1 MEHPYQTISMML
13 LHLLIDCSK
22 QRNYSFQLGS
32 LGAIVL
38 IHSCTSSNIFVSH
51 KHEYFYK
58 ITLYNI
64 SSFCY
69 ILVYGR
75 CYALFAFLWV
85 LFIVC
90 FSCEL
95 FSPFIIIKIKF
106 KGLRSCP
113 RFFLLISKNFQNQ
126 YFWRQ
131 CFLFYWPYDVHCV
144 SEWDMKSLTQW
155 GEGGWVQ
162 KSSICNHNHPNV
174 FCGMRA

>member
-32 LGAIVL
+32 LGGIVL

-69 ILVYGR
+69 ILVYGLQ
-75 CYALFAFLWV
+75 CALRVPLV
-85 LFIVC
+85 LFIVW

-95 FSPFIIIKIKF
+95 FSTFIIIKIKF
-106 KGLRSCP
+106 KVLRSCL
-113 RFFLLISKNFQNQ
+113 RFFFGDFQKFSKSI
-126 YFWRQ
+126 
-131 CFLFYWPYDVHCV
+131 FLKAIF
-144 SEWDMKSLTQW
+144 
-155 GEGGWVQ
+155 
-162 KSSICNHNHPNV
+162 
-174 FCGMRA
+174 